1 MPVHLSKARLTSCP
15 VIVKRAAYSCGLAAL
30 VVLCGGR
37 SLQNAI
43 AEGDTRTITMHH
55 MHTSE
60 DITITFKRDGRYDET
75 ALEKIN
81 WFLRDWRKQQET
93 KMDPHLIDLVWEVQ
107 REAGSKEPIWVVC
120 GYRSPETNAMLRRKS
135 SGVAKFSQHMLGHA
149 MDFYI
154 PGVQLDHL
162 RAIGL
167 RLQRG
172 GVGFYPGSGSP
183 FVHMDT
189 GRIRMWPRMSHEQLV
204 RVFPDQRTVYLPSD
218 NRPLAGYEQALADI
232 QKRGD
237 GSEVRVADAGSSN
250 PLKKLLHL
258 ARGESDEEESDTA
271 VSAPAAEPAAREPLR
286 SRAKAAVSAAVDKV
300 EEKVAAQ
307 KAKIADAAAKAEEK
321 LAAEKAKLAEAAVK
335 AQEKLAAERAKIAEV
350 AAKAQEKL
358 AAEKA
363 KLAEAAA
370 KAQEKLAAEKAKLA
384 NVAAKARMIKPAEAS
399 ATTTPN
405 QVILSRGFWKGVPD
419 DGAAGAQ
426 PAQSAVSA
434 ITAVA
439 RPTRSIAA
447 PTSEPTGSIAAS
459 SPAQAPAGQ
468 DDRVAPEVA
477 LAYAEQPGQNAA
489 GALAK
494 PPAASPDALRAGLL
508 NAAAQQAPDT
518 TTVVAKRM
526 NGHSASVVVNVSTKK
541 VSPLLADATRLT
553 DPWLRAIMVSPSVNN
568 FLCITSLGARDFRTL
583 SAMMVKPANSVMMT
597 FATDPNPGLEYAHFT
612 GSATV
617 FIPTISY
624 TLRTAQLQ

>member
-1 MPVHLSKARLTSCP
+1 VHLPKARLTSCP

-55 MHTSE
+55 MHTGE
-60 DITITFKRDGRYDET
+60 DIAITFKRDGRYDEA

-120 GYRSPETNAMLRRKS
+120 GYRSPETNAMLRRRS
-135 SGVAKFSQHMLGHA
+135 NGVAKFSQHMLGHA

-154 PGVQLDHL
+154 PGVQLDRL

-172 GVGFYPGSGSP
+172 GVGFYPSSGSP
-183 FVHMDT
+183 FVHLDT
-189 GRIRMWPRMSHEQLV
+189 GRIRMWPRMSREQLV

-237 GSEVRVADAGSSN
+237 GSEVRVADSGGLN

-307 KAKIADAAAKAEEK
+307 KAKIAEVATKAEEK
-321 LAAEKAKLAEAAVK
+321 LAAEKATLAEAAVK
-335 AQEKLAAERAKIAEV
+335 AQERIAAQRAKI
-350 AAKAQEKL
+350 
-358 AAEKA
+358 
-363 KLAEAAA
+363 AEAAA
-370 KAQEKLAAEKAKLA
+370 KAQEKLAAEKTKLAEAAAKAQEQLAAEKAKLA
-384 NVAAKARMIKPAEAS
+384 SIAAKARIFKPAEAS
-399 ATTTPN
+399 ANTTPQ

-419 DGAAGAQ
+419 DGAASAQ
-426 PAQSAVSA
+426 PAQSAASA

-439 RPTRSIAA
+439 QPTRSIAA
-447 PTSEPTGSIAAS
+447 PTSEPTGTIAAT
-459 SPAQAPAGQ
+459 QAPAGQ
-468 DDRVAPEVA
+468 DDRVAPELA
-477 LAYAEQPGQNAA
+477 LSYAEQASQNAA
-489 GALAK
+489 GALPA
-494 PPAASPDALRAGLL
+494 PPADSPDALRAGLL
-508 NAAAQQAPDT
+508 RTAAQQAPDT
-518 TTVVAKRM
+518 TTVVAKRV
-526 NGHSASVVVNVSTKK
+526 NGRSASVVVNVSTKK
-541 VSPLLADATRLT
+541 VSPLLADATRLA

-597 FATDPNPGLEYAHFT
+597 FAADPNPGLQYTRFT

-624 TLRTAQLQ
+624 TLRTAQLH

>member
-1 MPVHLSKARLTSCP
+1 VHLPKARLTSCP
-15 VIVKRAAYSCGLAAL
+15 VIVKRAAYSCGVAAL

-60 DITITFKRDGRYDET
+60 DITITFKRDGRYDEA

-172 GVGFYPGSGSP
+172 GVGFYPTSGSP

-189 GRIRMWPRMSHEQLV
+189 GRIRMWPRMSREQLV

-237 GSEVRVADAGSSN
+237 GSEVRIADAGGLN

-258 ARGESDEEESDTA
+258 ARGESDEEESDVATA
-271 VSAPAAEPAAREPLR
+271 APAAEPAAREPLR

-300 EEKVAAQ
+300 EEKVSAQ
-307 KAKIADAAAKAEEK
+307 KAKIAEAAAKAEEK

-335 AQEKLAAERAKIAEV
+335 AQERLAAERVKI
-350 AAKAQEKL
+350 
-358 AAEKA
+358 
-363 KLAEAAA
+363 AEAAA
-370 KAQEKLAAEKAKLA
+370 KAQEKLAKI
-384 NVAAKARMIKPAEAS
+384 AAKARVIKPAEAS
-399 ATTTPN
+399 STATPN
-405 QVILSRGFWKGVPD
+405 QVILSRGFWQGVPD
-419 DGAAGAQ
+419 DGAAAAQ
-426 PAQSAVSA
+426 PPQSAASA

-439 RPTRSIAA
+439 RPTRSIPA
-447 PTSEPTGSIAAS
+447 PSSEPTGTIAAS
-459 SPAQAPAGQ
+459 APTQAPAGQ
-468 DDRVAPEVA
+468 DDRVAPELA

-489 GALAK
+489 GALPV
-494 PPAASPDALRAGLL
+494 PPASNPDALRAGLL
-508 NAAAQQAPDT
+508 RAAAQQSPDT
-518 TTVVAKRM
+518 TTVVAKRV
-526 NGHSASVVVNVSTKK
+526 GGRSTSVVVNVLTKK
-541 VSPLLADATRLT
+541 VSPLLADPTRLT

-568 FLCITSLGARDFRTL
+568 FLCITSLGARDFSTL
-583 SAMMVKPANSVMMT
+583 SALMVKPANSVMMT
-597 FATDPNPGLEYAHFT
+597 FAADPNPGLEYTHFT
-612 GSATV
+612 GTAAV
-617 FIPTISY
+617 FIPTVSY

>member
-1 MPVHLSKARLTSCP
+1 VHLPKARLTSCP

-120 GYRSPETNAMLRRKS
+120 GYRSPETNAMLRRRS
-135 SGVAKFSQHMLGHA
+135 NGVAKFSQHMLGHA

-172 GVGFYPGSGSP
+172 GVGFYPSSGSP

-189 GRIRMWPRMSHEQLV
+189 GRIRMWPRMSREQLV

-237 GSEVRVADAGSSN
+237 GSEVRVADSGGLN

-271 VSAPAAEPAAREPLR
+271 VSASAADQTAREPLR

-300 EEKVAAQ
+300 EEKVVAQ
-307 KAKIADAAAKAEEK
+307 KAKIAHAAAKAEEK

-335 AQEKLAAERAKIAEV
+335 AQEKIAAERAKIAEA
-350 AAKAQEKL
+350 AAKAREKLAAEKTKLAEAAVNAQEKL

-363 KLAEAAA
+363 KLASLAA
-370 KAQEKLAAEKAKLA
+370 KAW
-384 NVAAKARMIKPAEAS
+384 MTKPAEAS
-399 ATTTPN
+399 ANSTPQ
-405 QVILSRGFWKGVPD
+405 QVIVSRGFWQGVPD
-419 DGAAGAQ
+419 DGAATGQPPRSAANAISAVAQ
-426 PAQSAVSA
+426 PAHNV
-434 ITAVA
+434 
-439 RPTRSIAA
+439 AA
-447 PTSEPTGSIAAS
+447 PTREPTGSIAAE
-459 SPAQAPAGQ
+459 APAGQ
-468 DDRVAPEVA
+468 DDRVAPDLA
-477 LAYAEQPGQNAA
+477 LAYAEQPGQADA
-489 GALAK
+489 RSA
-494 PPAASPDALRAGLL
+494 PPADGPDALRAGMLR
-508 NAAAQQAPDT
+508 AAAQQAPDT

-526 NGHSASVVVNVSTKK
+526 NGRSASVVVNVSTKK
-541 VSPLLADATRLT
+541 VSPLLADETRLA
-553 DPWLRAIMVSPSVNN
+553 DPLLRAIMVSPSVNN

-583 SAMMVKPANSVMMT
+583 AAMMVKPANSVMMT
-597 FATDPNPGLEYAHFT
+597 FSADPNAGLEYTRFT

-624 TLRTAQLQ
+624 TLRTAQLR

>member
-1 MPVHLSKARLTSCP
+1 
-15 VIVKRAAYSCGLAAL
+15 VIVRQAAYSCGLAAL

-55 MHTSE
+55 MHTGE
-60 DITITFKRDGRYDET
+60 DIAITFKRDGRYDEG
-75 ALEKIN
+75 ALNKLN
-81 WFLRDWRKQQET
+81 WFLRDWRKEQET

-172 GVGFYPGSGSP
+172 GVGFYPSSGSP

-189 GRIRMWPRMSHEQLV
+189 GRIRMWPRMSREQLV

-218 NRPLAGYEQALADI
+218 NRPLAGYDQALADI

-237 GSEVRVADAGSSN
+237 GSEVRIADSGGTN

-271 VSAPAAEPAAREPLR
+271 VAAPAAEPAAREPLR

-300 EEKVAAQ
+300 EEKVSAQ
-307 KAKIADAAAKAEEK
+307 KAKIAEAAAKAEEK
-321 LAAEKAKLAEAAVK
+321 LEAEKAKLAGAAVK
-335 AQEKLAAERAKIAEV
+335 AQERLAAERAKIAE
-350 AAKAQEKL
+350 ATAKVQEKL

-363 KLAEAAA
+363 KLAEVAG
-370 KAQEKLAAEKAKLA
+370 KAQEKLAAEKTKLA
-384 NVAAKARMIKPAEAS
+384 NVAAKVRLIKPAEAT
-399 ATTTPN
+399 AATTPN
-405 QVILSRGFWKGVPD
+405 QIILSRGFWQGAPD
-419 DGAAGAQ
+419 DDAAAVQ
-426 PAQSAVSA
+426 PPQSAANA
-434 ITAVA
+434 ITALAQPTRSVA
-439 RPTRSIAA
+439 RPA
-447 PTSEPTGSIAAS
+447 SEPTGSVAAS
-459 SPAQAPAGQ
+459 PPAQAPAGQ
-468 DDRVAPEVA
+468 DDRVAPELA
-477 LAYAEQPGQNAA
+477 LAYAEQPGQSAA
-489 GALAK
+489 GAA
-494 PPAASPDALRAGLL
+494 PAPAAANPDALRAGLL
-508 NAAAQQAPDT
+508 RAAAQQSPDS
-518 TTVVAKRM
+518 TTVVAKRA
-526 NGHSASVVVNVSTKK
+526 GGGSASVVVNVSTKK
-541 VSPLLADATRLT
+541 VSPLLADPNRLT
-553 DPWLRAIMVSPSVNN
+553 DPWLRAIMVSPNVNN
-568 FLCITSLGARDFRTL
+568 FLRISSLGARDFRTL
-583 SAMMVKPANSVMMT
+583 SALMVKPANSVIMT
-597 FATDPNPGLEYAHFT
+597 FAADPNPGLEYTHFT
-612 GSATV
+612 GAAAV

>member
-1 MPVHLSKARLTSCP
+1 

-60 DITITFKRDGRYDET
+60 DITITFKRDGRYDEA

-93 KMDPHLIDLVWEVQ
+93 KMDPHLIDLVWEAQ

-120 GYRSPETNAMLRRKS
+120 GYRSPETNAMLRRRS
-135 SGVAKFSQHMLGHA
+135 NGVSKFSQHMLGHA

-154 PGVQLDHL
+154 PGVQLDRL

-172 GVGFYPGSGSP
+172 GVGFYPSSGSP
-183 FVHMDT
+183 FVHLDT
-189 GRIRMWPRMSHEQLV
+189 GRIRMWPRMSREQLV

-218 NRPLAGYEQALADI
+218 NRPLAGYDQALADI

-237 GSEVRVADAGSSN
+237 GSEVRVADSGGLN

-271 VSAPAAEPAAREPLR
+271 VSAPAAEPAAHEPLR

-300 EEKVAAQ
+300 EEKVASQ
-307 KAKIADAAAKAEEK
+307 KAKITEAAAKAEEK

-335 AQEKLAAERAKIAEV
+335 AQERLAAGRAKIAE
-350 AAKAQEKL
+350 AAVKAEEKL
-358 AAEKA
+358 AAQKA
-363 KLAEAAA
+363 KLAEAAV

-384 NVAAKARMIKPAEAS
+384 NVAARVRGIKPAEAAANS
-399 ATTTPN
+399 TPQ
-405 QVILSRGFWKGVPD
+405 QVIVSRGFWQGVPD
-419 DGAAGAQ
+419 DGAANAQ
-426 PAQSAVSA
+426 PPQSAESA

-439 RPTRSIAA
+439 QPARSVAA
-447 PTSEPTGSIAAS
+447 PAREPTGSAA
-459 SPAQAPAGQ
+459 AQAPAGQ
-468 DDRVAPEVA
+468 DDRVAPELA
-477 LAYAEQPGQNAA
+477 LAYAEQPSQAD
-489 GALAK
+489 ALPA
-494 PPAASPDALRAGLL
+494 PPPGSPDGLHAGLL
-508 NAAAQQAPDT
+508 RAAAQQAPDT
-518 TTVVAKRM
+518 TTVVAKRV
-526 NGHSASVVVNVSTKK
+526 NGRTASVVVNVSTKK
-541 VSPLLADATRLT
+541 VSPLLADATRLA

-597 FATDPNPGLEYAHFT
+597 FSADPNAGLEYTRFT
-612 GSATV
+612 GTATV

-624 TLRTAQLQ
+624 TLRTAQLR

>member
-1 MPVHLSKARLTSCP
+1 M
-15 VIVKRAAYSCGLAAL
+15 
-30 VVLCGGR
+30 
-37 SLQNAI
+37 QNAI

-60 DITITFKRDGRYDET
+60 DITITFKRDGRYDEG

-107 REAGSKEPIWVVC
+107 REAGSKEPIWIVC

-135 SGVAKFSQHMLGHA
+135 SGVAKFSQHTLGHA

-154 PGVQLDHL
+154 PGVQLDRL

-172 GVGFYPGSGSP
+172 GVGFYPSSGSP

-189 GRIRMWPRMSHEQLV
+189 GRIRMWPRMSREQLV

-218 NRPLAGYEQALADI
+218 NRPLAGYEQALADV

-286 SRAKAAVSAAVDKV
+286 SRAKAAMSAAIDKV

-307 KAKIADAAAKAEEK
+307 KAKIAEAATKAEEK

-335 AQEKLAAERAKIAEV
+335 AQEKLSAERAKIAEV

-370 KAQEKLAAEKAKLA
+370 KAQEKLAAEKAKLT

-426 PAQSAVSA
+426 PPQSAASA
-434 ITAVA
+434 VTAVA
-439 RPTRSIAA
+439 RPTRTIAA
-447 PTSEPTGSIAAS
+447 PASEPTGSIAAS
-459 SPAQAPAGQ
+459 SPTQAPAGQ

-477 LAYAEQPGQNAA
+477 LAYAEQPGQA
-489 GALAK
+489 GAL
-494 PPAASPDALRAGLL
+494 PAPAESPDALRAGLL
-508 NAAAQQAPDT
+508 RAAAQQAPDT
-518 TTVVAKRM
+518 TTVVAKRV
-526 NGHSASVVVNVSTKK
+526 NGRSTSVIVNVSTKK

-568 FLCITSLGARDFRTL
+568 FLCITSLGVRDFRTL

-597 FATDPNPGLEYAHFT
+597 FATDPNPGLEYARFT

>member
-1 MPVHLSKARLTSCP
+1 MHLSKARLTSCP

-60 DITITFKRDGRYDET
+60 DITITFKRDGRYDEA

-154 PGVQLDHL
+154 PGVQLDRL

-172 GVGFYPGSGSP
+172 GVGFYPSSGSP

-189 GRIRMWPRMSHEQLV
+189 GRIRMWPRMSREQLV

-307 KAKIADAAAKAEEK
+307 KAKIADAATKAEEK

-426 PAQSAVSA
+426 PPQSAVSA
-434 ITAVA
+434 VTAVA
-439 RPTRSIAA
+439 RPTRTIAA
-447 PTSEPTGSIAAS
+447 PPASPPVRSRRHRRRKRRPDKTIASRPKSRSPMRS
-459 SPAQAPAGQ
+459 SQA
-468 DDRVAPEVA
+468 R
-477 LAYAEQPGQNAA
+477 A
-489 GALAK
+489 GAL
-494 PPAASPDALRAGLL
+494 PAPAESPDALRAGLL
-508 NAAAQQAPDT
+508 RAAAQQAPDT
-518 TTVVAKRM
+518 TTVVAKRV
-526 NGHSASVVVNVSTKK
+526 NGRSTSVIVNVSTKK

-568 FLCITSLGARDFRTL
+568 FLCITSLGVRDFRTL

-597 FATDPNPGLEYAHFT
+597 FATDPNPGLEYARFT

>member
-1 MPVHLSKARLTSCP
+1 
-15 VIVKRAAYSCGLAAL
+15 
-30 VVLCGGR
+30 
-37 SLQNAI
+37 LQNAI

-120 GYRSPETNAMLRRKS
+120 GYRSPETNAMLRRRS
-135 SGVAKFSQHMLGHA
+135 NGVAKFSQHMLGHA

-172 GVGFYPGSGSP
+172 GVGFYPSSGSP

-189 GRIRMWPRMSHEQLV
+189 GRIRMWPRMSREQLV

-237 GSEVRVADAGSSN
+237 GSEVRVADSGGLN

-271 VSAPAAEPAAREPLR
+271 VSASAADQTAREPLR

-300 EEKVAAQ
+300 EEKVVAQ

-335 AQEKLAAERAKIAEV
+335 AQEKIAAERAKIAEA
-350 AAKAQEKL
+350 AAKAREKLAAEKTKLAEAAVNAQEKL

-363 KLAEAAA
+363 KLASLAA
-370 KAQEKLAAEKAKLA
+370 KAW
-384 NVAAKARMIKPAEAS
+384 MTKPAEAS
-399 ATTTPN
+399 ANSTPQ
-405 QVILSRGFWKGVPD
+405 QVIVSRGFWQGVPD
-419 DGAAGAQ
+419 DGAATGQPPRSAANAISAVAQ
-426 PAQSAVSA
+426 PARNV
-434 ITAVA
+434 
-439 RPTRSIAA
+439 AA
-447 PTSEPTGSIAAS
+447 PTREPTGSIAAE
-459 SPAQAPAGQ
+459 APAGQ
-468 DDRVAPEVA
+468 DDRVAPDLA
-477 LAYAEQPGQNAA
+477 LAYAEQPGQADA
-489 GALAK
+489 RSA
-494 PPAASPDALRAGLL
+494 PPADGPDALRAGMLR
-508 NAAAQQAPDT
+508 AAAQQAPDT

-526 NGHSASVVVNVSTKK
+526 NGRSDSVVVNVSTKK
-541 VSPLLADATRLT
+541 VSPLLADETRLA
-553 DPWLRAIMVSPSVNN
+553 DPLLRAIMVSPSVNN

-583 SAMMVKPANSVMMT
+583 AAMMVKPANSVMMT
-597 FATDPNPGLEYAHFT
+597 FSADPNAGLEYTRFT

-624 TLRTAQLQ
+624 TLRTAQLR